1 METQEKIKGPK
12 YKNNCAI
19 IIKHCTMKKN
29 GHIPTFFNLFLLSQV
44 IKLLYGKEGRNIE
57 YEELQED
64 YTNGQTRKNL
74 RFAKETRRQDY

>member
-1 METQEKIKGPK
+1 MATQEKIKGPK
-12 YKNNCAI
+12 HENNYAI
-19 IIKHCTMKKN
+19 IIRNFTTTEN
-29 GHIPTFFNLFLLSQV
+29 GHIPTFFYLFLLFYV